1 MKKFTATI
9 KASFTFEVEAE
20 TEEEANKIAR
30 QTIEKS
36 RVYNEG
42 EDFHF
47 GHIWLYHLD
56 DEDGFF
62 VEDTTEE

>member
-9 KASFTFEVEAE
+9 KAAVTFQVEAE
-20 TEEEANKIAR
+20 TEAEANKIAR